1 MHKTNRR
8 TQYINRR
15 KQTDSQFS
23 QGFEFG
29 YLSFKLGV
37 ILAQA
42 REEAGLTQEELAP
55 KLNWDKATVFNL
67 EENVES
73 VGISTFW
80 EGRLIAKLI

>member
-1 MHKTNRR
+1 M
-8 TQYINRR
+8 
-15 KQTDSQFS
+15 
-23 QGFEFG
+23 
-29 YLSFKLGV
+29 
-37 ILAQA
+37 LAQA
-42 REEAGLTQEELAP
+42 REEAGLTQEELAR